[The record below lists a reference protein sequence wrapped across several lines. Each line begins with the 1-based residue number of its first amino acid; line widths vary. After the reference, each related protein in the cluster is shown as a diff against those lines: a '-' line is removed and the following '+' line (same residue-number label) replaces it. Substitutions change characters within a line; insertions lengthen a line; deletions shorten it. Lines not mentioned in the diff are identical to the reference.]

1 VPSRNYVSP
10 MAIVVRTAIGP
21 ADQEAHN
28 RLDQSIEKALMRR
41 GRPPN
46 GLMVHLAYPSGQ
58 GFLIVDVWNSEEAF
72 RAWWTDV
79 MEPALADVDLTAG
92 EHEVN
97 PVWSLARP

>member
-1 VPSRNYVSP
+1 

-28 RLDQSIEKALMRR
+28 RLDQSIETTLLRQ
-41 GRPPN
+41 GGPPD
-46 GLMVHLAYPSGQ
+46 GLMVHLAHPFGQ

-79 MEPALADVDLTAG
+79 MEPALADVELTAG
-92 EHEVN
+92 EHEIN
-97 PVWSLARP
+97 PVWSFARP